1 MGIVFP
7 SLILKC
13 YHKLFF
19 ECHLISDQQ
28 AGSPCR
34 LLLLSGGKASKS
46 RQRLLVWLWWAAE
59 TTLNSRG
66 VKAWAELAKGNIHLG
81 NLLLASFIQAQA
93 DVCTYMYAHMSVCA
107 CIQPFMYSYMH
118 ACMYATHWQFVCTA
132 VNITWRLPGFLLL
145 EPNLPD
151 LSLQITISQ
160 KKWQSLSEAQK

>member
-28 AGSPCR
+28 AGSPFR

-59 TTLNSRG
+59 TTFNSRG

-93 DVCTYMYAHMSVCA
+93 DVCTYMYAHMSECM
-107 CIQPFMYSYMH
+107 CMYSAIHVFIH
-118 ACMYATHWQFVCTA
+118 ACMHVCNTLA
-132 VNITWRLPGFLLL
+132 VCVHSSEYYMETSRISAAWAKPSRL
-145 EPNLPD
+145 EPPNHNF
-151 LSLQITISQ
+151 TKFQ
-160 KKWQSLSEAQK
+160 K